1 MLSQI
6 GFVFVNLNDGLTG
19 KEILRY
25 AYFNDEIELQF
36 ISFCIQFG
44 IENKFLRAV
53 NGDDRY
59 TLTLTGKEFVSSQF
73 GKLQSQGL
81 QPPGSNWEQAMAVE
95 TRKSTTDFEFE
106 ASMLIT

>member
-6 GFVFVNLNDGLTG
+6 AFVFVKLNDGLTG

-44 IENKFLRAV
+44 IENKFLQAM

-73 GKLQSQGL
+73 GKL
-81 QPPGSNWEQAMAVE
+81 
-95 TRKSTTDFEFE
+95 
-106 ASMLIT
+106 